1 MNKNHRHLV
10 IIVALLLNLFG
21 IFFYQKTKQ
30 VEYQNSQ
37 QNQIDHLQM
46 IAKKLDEFALT
57 SDLLSAF
64 IQGNIRD
71 ENLTK
76 SQIEKRLYEYLQS
89 SPGELIYGVGIWFE
103 PFKWNKQKKFFGPY
117 VHRQGQNQIQL
128 TYEWNTEEYFYPKQ
142 NWYLS
147 GKNAGGKS
155 SFVDPYFDAGL
166 VYVTNARAFYNR
178 AGEIVGV
185 ISVDLVLPMLQELI
199 EKYQQ
204 SKYEQIMITDSQ
216 GHLLAHPLKDEFL
229 KSLSNQPEMKDK
241 TLIDFT
247 VKDIAEKLNF
257 KNKNIVIQKLRQ
269 PQLGWHVVSH
279 TESLFFEQN
288 IENLRSILIFLSI
301 LMWLII
307 GVYIRNAKNREAQY
321 IKYESEI
328 EKGKMQLIHSS
339 KMAAL
344 GEMASGVAHEINNPV
359 AIIVGLC
366 ERSLRK
372 IDKDDLTKEKLAE
385 TFQRIQETALRIT
398 QIIRGLRSFSRSA
411 ENDPFVMESLSKM
424 INDTVSLCREKLT
437 VHQIELKID
446 LFEDVTIPCRP
457 AQIQQVLLNLI
468 GNSIDAISKL
478 ENKWI
483 RISVNSQIDAHF
495 YILCVVDSGLGIDSV
510 IVDKLMQPFFTT
522 KEVGK
527 GTGLGLSISKG
538 IIEDHHGRLEY
549 LSSQAN
555 TTFAIYIPKAS
566 P

>member
-1 MNKNHRHLV
+1 MLSF
-10 IIVALLLNLFG
+10 FG

-30 VEYQNSQ
+30 VEHQNAK
-37 QNQIDHLQM
+37 QNQLEHLQM

-64 IQGNIRD
+64 IQGNLREGI
-71 ENLTK
+71 LTK
-76 SQIEKRLYEYLQS
+76 QQIEKRLHQYLQS
-89 SPGELIYGVGIWFE
+89 SPGELIYGVGIWYE
-103 PFKWNKQKKFFGPY
+103 PFKWDQKEKLFGPY

-128 TYEWNTEEYFYPKQ
+128 TYEWNTEEYFYPNQ
-142 NWYLS
+142 NWYLA

-166 VYVTNARAFYNR
+166 VYVTNARAFYNQL
-178 AGEIVGV
+178 GEVMGV

-204 SKYEQIMITDSQ
+204 SQFEQMMITDSQ

-229 KSLSNQPEMKDK
+229 KSLANQPEMKDK

-247 VKDIAEKLNF
+247 ADEVAQRLNIDQ
-257 KNKNIVIQKLRQ
+257 KNVVIQKIRQ
-269 PQLGWHVVSH
+269 SQLGWYVVSH
-279 TESLFFEQN
+279 AENHFFEQN
-288 IENLRSILIFLSI
+288 IEQLRNVLIILFI
-301 LMWLII
+301 LMWVIVGI
-307 GVYIRNAKNREAQY
+307 YFRNSKNRELQY
-321 IKYESEI
+321 QTYENEI

-344 GEMASGVAHEINNPV
+344 GEMASGIAHEINNPV
-359 AIIVGLC
+359 AIIVGLS
-366 ERSLRK
+366 ERILRK
-372 IDKDDLTKEKLAE
+372 IEKEEIPKEKLIE

-411 ENDPFVMESLSKM
+411 ENDPFVLESLSK
-424 INDTVSLCREKLT
+424 IIGDTVSLCREKLN
-437 VHQIELKID
+437 VHQIEFHVEKFID
-446 LFEDVTIPCRP
+446 VEISCRP

-468 GNSIDAISKL
+468 GNSIDAIS
-478 ENKWI
+478 ESESKWI
-483 RISVNSQIDAHF
+483 RITVDSQNDRHF
-495 YILCVVDSGLGIDSV
+495 HLLSIVDSGKGIDPT

-549 LSSQAN
+549 KANMQN
-555 TTFAIYIPKAS
+555 TTFIILLPKTS
-566 P
+566 HQ